1 MVDHC
6 LAEQLLEHFFKFIRK
21 SNLDL
26 HLMLY
31 IGMNGPNVNLKFEE
45 LLRSSESFKHLNI
58 SVFSIST
65 CPLHITH
72 NRFRSDITKLD
83 FNVDSF
89 AIDVNFFSSSQLL
102 AEQITLTL
110 GH

>member
-26 HLMLY
+26 HHMLY

-58 SVFSIST
+58 SVFSIFFFFFFLT
-65 CPLHITH
+65 AIWLTH
-72 NRFRSDITKLD
+72 GQIW
-83 FNVDSF
+83 
-89 AIDVNFFSSSQLL
+89 AILKGTAS
-102 AEQITLTL
+102 LTRC
-110 GH
+110 